1 MLVVTRYTVPE
12 DAGGFEDRLRNAVA
26 ALAAR
31 PGYLSSRWG
40 RAVDDPA
47 EWVLVTE
54 WENVG
59 SYRRA
64 LSAFDVKLSAVPVLS
79 LAHDEPSAFELLG
92 ADGEGAR
99 SASGAS
105 DRSPEA

>member
-1 MLVVTRYTVPE
+1 MLVVTRFTVPG
-12 DAGGFEDRLRNAVA
+12 DDSDFERRLRDAVT

-31 PGYLSSRWG
+31 PGYLASRWG

-47 EWVLVTE
+47 AWVLVTE

-64 LSAFDVKLSAVPVLS
+64 LSAYDVKLSAVPLLS

-92 ADGEGAR
+92 SDGQGAR
-99 SASGAS
+99 STSAS
-105 DRSPEA
+105 DRAAGG

>member
-1 MLVVTRYTVPE
+1 MLVVTRFTVSDDGTE
-12 DAGGFEDRLRNAVA
+12 FERRLCDAVA

-47 EWVLVTE
+47 AWVLVTE

-64 LSAFDVKLSAVPVLS
+64 LSAYDVKLSAVPLLS

-92 ADGEGAR
+92 SDGEGAR
-99 SASGAS
+99 SPASS
-105 DRSPEA
+105 DRADG